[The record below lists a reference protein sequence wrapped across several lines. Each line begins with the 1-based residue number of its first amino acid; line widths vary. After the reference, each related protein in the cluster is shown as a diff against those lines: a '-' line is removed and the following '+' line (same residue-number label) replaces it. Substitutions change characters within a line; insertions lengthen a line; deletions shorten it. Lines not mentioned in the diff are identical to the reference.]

1 MDNKVFDAIFKKVE
15 NEPYANKLGMKLL
28 KLDYGYSL
36 VEMHFTEDVAN
47 IFGMPHG
54 GAIFSLVDEAFET
67 ASNSHGTVA
76 LALNMNISY
85 LKSPSLGDILYAEAR
100 EINKSNRMSNCNI
113 EVRNNRNELIAVC
126 QTIAYRKKD
135 MLPFVE

>member
-1 MDNKVFDAIFKKVE
+1 MDKRVLNAIFEKVE

-47 IFGMPHG
+47 IFGIPHG

-85 LKSPSLGDILYAEAR
+85 LRAPSIGDILYAEAK
-100 EINKSNRMSNCNI
+100 EIDKSNRVGNYNI
-113 EVRNNRNELIAVC
+113 EVKTKQDELIAVC
-126 QTIAYRKKD
+126 HAMVYRKND
-135 MLPFVE
+135 SLPFVK

>member
-1 MDNKVFDAIFKKVE
+1 MDNKVFDAIFRKVE
-15 NEPYANKLGMKLL
+15 NEPYANKLGMRLL

-36 VEMHFTEDVAN
+36 VEMHFGQDVTN
-47 IFGMPHG
+47 IFDMPHG

-76 LALNMNISY
+76 VALNMNISY
-85 LKSPSLGDILYAEAR
+85 LKSPSVGDTLYAEAK
-100 EINKSNRMSNCNI
+100 EISKSNRMSNYNI
-113 EVRNNRNELIAVC
+113 EVKSNRGELIAVC
-126 QTIAYRKKD
+126 QTIAYRKRE

>member
-1 MDNKVFDAIFKKVE
+1 MDNKVFAAIFKKVE

-36 VEMHFTEDVAN
+36 VEMHFSQDVAN

-76 LALNMNISY
+76 LALSMNISY
-85 LKSPSLGDILYAEAR
+85 LKAPSVGDTLYAEAK
-100 EINKSNRMSNCNI
+100 EIAKSSRIGNYNI
-113 EVRNNRNELIAVC
+113 EVKNNRNELIAVC
-126 QTIAYRKKD
+126 QATVYRKD
-135 MLPFVE
+135 DVLPFME

>member
-1 MDNKVFDAIFKKVE
+1 MANKVFDAIFEKVE
-15 NEPYANKLGMKLL
+15 NEPYANKLGMKLI

-54 GAIFSLVDEAFET
+54 GAVFSLVDEAFET

-85 LKSPSLGDILYAEAR
+85 LKTPSVGDILYAEAK
-100 EINKSNRMSNCNI
+100 EIAKSNRVGNYNI
-113 EVRNNRNELIAVC
+113 EVKNNRDELIAVC
-126 QTIAYRKKD
+126 QAMVYRKNDK
-135 MLPFVE
+135 LPFVE